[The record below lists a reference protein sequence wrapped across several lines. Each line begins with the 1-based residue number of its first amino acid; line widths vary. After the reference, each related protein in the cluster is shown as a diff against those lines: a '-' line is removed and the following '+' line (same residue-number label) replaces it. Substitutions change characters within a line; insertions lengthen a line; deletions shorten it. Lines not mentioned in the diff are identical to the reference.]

1 MDEDPRHEVASAA
14 YDELFSHVEQAKA
27 RGKHIKPTVLVS
39 TGDERFYV
47 PDAGV
52 DAESL
57 VRTRD
62 EIASHGA
69 DWAAIV
75 AEATFHPD
83 EAPSGQR
90 MPYDAVVFEIRVGK
104 ALFVASCPIDANAGE
119 LRKGELGP
127 ALDVDTIL
135 SGGGYLH

>member
-1 MDEDPRHEVASAA
+1 MEDLQREVASAA
-14 YDELFSHVEQAKA
+14 YDELFSHVEHAKA
-27 RGKHIKPTVLVS
+27 RGKHIKPAVLVS
-39 TGDERFYV
+39 TGSERFFV
-47 PDAGV
+47 PDPGS

-62 EIASHGA
+62 EIVAHGA

-83 EAPSGQR
+83 EFTEQHL
-90 MPYDAVVFEIRVGK
+90 PYDAVVFEIRVGE
-104 ALFVASCPIDANAGE
+104 ALFIASCLIGENAGE
-119 LRKGELGP
+119 LHKGELGQ
-127 ALDVDTIL
+127 AFDGDTIL